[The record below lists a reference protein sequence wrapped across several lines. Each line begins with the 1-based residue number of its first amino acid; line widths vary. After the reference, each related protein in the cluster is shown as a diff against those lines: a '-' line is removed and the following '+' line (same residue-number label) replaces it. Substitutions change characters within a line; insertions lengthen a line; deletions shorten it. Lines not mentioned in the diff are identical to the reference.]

1 MLLCVITV
9 DILQDRKIVTVLHII
24 SVIGSHRQ
32 QSLDILGRVECYKY
46 WTTLISIESHPKKIV
61 VVVVVLV
68 VVVVVVVVVFVVII
82 AGHQNLTLNFG
93 QNRVNNK

>member
-1 MLLCVITV
+1 M
-9 DILQDRKIVTVLHII
+9 TVLHII

-32 QSLDILGRVECYKY
+32 QSLHILGRVECYKY

-68 VVVVVVVVVFVVII
+68 VVFAVAII
-82 AGHQNLTLNFG
+82 VGHKNLTKIGSMISDIL
-93 QNRVNNK
+93 

>member
-1 MLLCVITV
+1 M
-9 DILQDRKIVTVLHII
+9 TVLHII

-68 VVVVVVVVVFVVII
+68 VVVVFAVAII
-82 AGHQNLTLNFG
+82 VGHKNLTLKFG
-93 QNRVNNK
+93 QDWINDK